1 MKIVYNQS
9 NLKKTTDEAIMLI
22 KLNINKKELK
32 ELKQKQGRKA
42 IVVLKTGVFYRFEI
56 GKIDDFQVENKKEC
70 RVKLNE
76 RFEKLIQDKGI
87 DYLNYLS
94 IYEDRGSFVF
104 EVKTKEALTKKE
116 IKEIHEYF
124 LK

>member
-1 MKIVYNQS
+1 
-9 NLKKTTDEAIMLI
+9 MLI

-32 ELKQKQGRKA
+32 ELKQKQGKKA
-42 IVVLKTGVFYRFEI
+42 IVVLKTGLFYRFEI
-56 GKIDDFQVENKKEC
+56 GKIDDFQIENEKEC

-76 RFEKLIQDKGI
+76 RFEKLIKDKGI

-94 IYEDRGSFVF
+94 VYEDRGNFVF

-116 IKEIHEYF
+116 IKEIHDYF